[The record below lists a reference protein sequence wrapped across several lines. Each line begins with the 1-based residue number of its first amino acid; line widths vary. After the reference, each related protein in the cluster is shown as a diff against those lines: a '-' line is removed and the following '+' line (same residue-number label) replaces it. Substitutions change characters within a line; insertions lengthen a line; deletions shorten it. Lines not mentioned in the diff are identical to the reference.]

1 MDVDHVKEEE
11 YRKGDIV
18 MGLYK
23 GSSCKLCRREGVK
36 LFLKSDKC
44 ESPKC
49 PLAKRAYPPGQHGP
63 VFRSKLSEYGIRMR
77 EKQKAKRF
85 YYLAE
90 GQFRKYFQ
98 KADNAHG
105 NTAEEL
111 IMLVERR
118 LDNVVFRAA
127 LAYTRM
133 NARQVV
139 KHGHFLVNGKKV
151 DIPSYIVGVNDVIS
165 IKESSKESFATI
177 IEKNKNKVGY
187 SWISSDTTA
196 NKYTFT
202 RIPTLEEAGV
212 PVNMQLI
219 VEYYSR

>member
-1 MDVDHVKEEE
+1 
-11 YRKGDIV
+11 

-23 GSSCKLCRREGVK
+23 GASCKLCRREGTK
-36 LFLKSDKC
+36 LFLKSVKC
-44 ESPKC
+44 DSPNC

-98 KADNAHG
+98 KANHSHG

-111 IMLVERR
+111 IKLVERR
-118 LDNVVFRAA
+118 LDNVIFRAG

-133 NARQVV
+133 NARQLV

-151 DIPSYIVGVNDVIS
+151 DIPSYLVSENDIVS
-165 IKESSKESFATI
+165 IKETSKESFATI
-177 IEKNKNKVGY
+177 LEKNKNRVGY
-187 SWISSDTTA
+187 SWITGDSSA

-202 RIPTLEEAGV
+202 RIPNLDEAAV